1 MKNSLSGTTNQ
12 ILSHKL
18 FLNREQGISH
28 LAYDKE
34 LSFYSSVK
42 SGNLDAVKKIMLP
55 LKNEFLG
62 CLSQNPVRNL
72 KYHLT
77 ITIALITRFCIEG
90 GLPPETA
97 YTLSDIYIQRLD
109 LCNEEA
115 AITKL
120 HQEVVFDFTNRMREL
135 KKNSVM
141 PLSIVKSMD
150 YIYEHLHEKILL
162 DTLADHVNI
171 NKSYLCKLF
180 KSETGMTVGNYI
192 MKLKLEAAGNMLIYT
207 DYSPVEIGNYF
218 SFSSHSHFIKAFR
231 QATGMTPKEYRE
243 RNYRKH
249 FDGWEGS

>member
-12 ILSHKL
+12 ILYHKL

-141 PLSIVKSMD
+141 PL
-150 YIYEHLHEKILL
+150 YEHLHEKILL